1 MWPRRRAHSCPL
13 QSLSLATSLPFHP
26 AMCQRVSAGR
36 ASRCSKA
43 RLRAPSHPTVMIN
56 TRTSALRVPR
66 VHHRQIHT
74 IPVSL
79 STIVNCTW
87 AAASCDESLTI
98 MMAGRYVAAAR
109 SGPRERDWTRDV
121 EDESASRQTR
131 RARGKRSWR
140 LGARQ
145 RGPRREA
152 HDSDHGGLQSAGM
165 KLGAGM
171 RRAPVARGWG
181 RAFSAGP
188 GRKQGDQMHSMQKQ
202 GGALSTCASLRPC
215 LPAHSSAGG
224 PVGPPSSPAGRPR
237 HQSDRFGLT
246 ALCCPSQWG

>member
-1 MWPRRRAHSCPL
+1 
-13 QSLSLATSLPFHP
+13 
-26 AMCQRVSAGR
+26 MCQRVSAGR

-43 RLRAPSHPTVMIN
+43 SVRAPSLPTVMIC
-56 TRTSALRVPR
+56 TRTTALRVPR

-181 RAFSAGP
+181 RAFSAGR
-188 GRKQGDQMHSMQKQ
+188 GRKQGDAVRCTQCRS
-202 GGALSTCASLRPC
+202 RE
-215 LPAHSSAGG
+215 AHSAHVHPSAPAFQHIQAQEGLLG
-224 PVGPPSSPAGRPR
+224 RQAHLPVAHGTNRTD
-237 HQSDRFGLT
+237 SD
-246 ALCCPSQWG
+246 